1 VDDGVVLN
9 PQLTIPAATIDFL
22 CRGGDEYPLQGLT
35 FRNIGVSYQQAL
47 ANYIR
52 SPQGLNGVISAADY
66 PTGGE
71 GRIVKY
77 VPSSS
82 FVADVNGDGVVSGLD
97 LAVMFANWGRSGAG
111 DVDGNGTVNA
121 RDLAFVLANWT
132 V

>member
-1 VDDGVVLN
+1 MRPKV
-9 PQLTIPAATIDFL
+9 
-22 CRGGDEYPLQGLT
+22 R
-35 FRNIGVSYQQAL
+35 
-47 ANYIR
+47 
-52 SPQGLNGVISAADY
+52 
-66 PTGGE
+66 GGE